1 MHQLVALR
9 QHGEGLLHPLAARR
23 IRHSPCA
30 QLQDRQLPLSIPQQ
44 RLQAILPLAAPDLLD
59 ALLLHQGSVPQL
71 SHLLQPVE
79 ILLQQPVYRRGGGAP
94 LQGVEGVESRHHHG
108 LGILHLAAGKLSHL
122 AGRGH
127 QASAQGIT
135 LRHQGQALP
144 HQPALLPQV
153 AYDGLAQGMELLLHL
168 LLPLT
173 AELSQQALHLLP
185 LQGEQAPLMLPLRLA
200 GRRGQQMGGA
210 LDLAAQARQ
219 GTGPLLIGQ
228 GLLHPLLQ
236 LAQVGEPNPPEQGGA
251 QGQQRHQ
258 GEGQQQPASQAGK
271 DSHAQHLGCGRL

>member
-1 MHQLVALR
+1 MPREEPTVIGQPTAR
-9 QHGEGLLHPLAARR
+9 ARR
-23 IRHSPCA
+23 LRKTERTIDASRWLDGTHPH
-30 QLQDRQLPLSIPQQ
+30 Q
-44 RLQAILPLAAPDLLD
+44 ILHQVMEMGDLLSEHLS
-59 ALLLHQGSVPQL
+59 ALIRNRWSTME
-71 SHLLQPVE
+71 ST
-79 ILLQQPVYRRGGGAP
+79 IM
-94 LQGVEGVESRHHHG
+94 QGV
-108 LGILHLAAGKLSHL
+108 
-122 AGRGH
+122 
-127 QASAQGIT
+127 T

-173 AELSQQALHLLP
+173 AELGQQALHLLP
-185 LQGEQAPLMLPLRLA
+185 LQGEQAPLMLTLRLA
-200 GRRGQQMGGA
+200 GRRGQQMGRT

-258 GEGQQQPASQAGK
+258 GEGQQQLATQAGK